1 MIRRPTLDQV
11 SIMLLVTRHS
21 WLAGAVGGGISRRPL
36 DRACDHYDRSL
47 HRDGSCCAGVLVAM
61 GAGNQVR
68 GGAVVFKSFE
78 FCIPTKA
85 TGVPTSPDWL
95 HEIEYD
101 GLYEASRVKKVFRDQ
116 HFFFSA
122 FQ

>member
-61 GAGNQVR
+61 GAGNQVTPSWTR
-68 GGAVVFKSFE
+68 GRSQVIQDRPRPSGGRWL
-78 FCIPTKA
+78 A
-85 TGVPTSPDWL
+85 TALDN
-95 HEIEYD
+95 
-101 GLYEASRVKKVFRDQ
+101 
-116 HFFFSA
+116 
-122 FQ
+122 